1 MLADVDWYHLDNT
14 EAPATCTYEECYL
27 ATPVQ
32 NMTKIN
38 ALMGSKSV
46 LFRWIPQSSW
56 NIVRSCRTLPRGK
69 AAEFIVAT
77 PISVSRSKSDARIS
91 LMAPH
96 YGDLSKANA
105 GMNWL
110 TESRKTY
117 VDVVFEN

>member
-14 EAPATCTYEECYL
+14 DAPPTCTYEECYL

-32 NMTKIN
+32 DVTKIN

-56 NIVRSCRTLPRGK
+56 NIVRSGGALPRGK

-77 PISVSRSKSDARIS
+77 PIATSGSKGDARIS

-96 YGDLSKANA
+96 YGDLSKANG
-105 GMNWL
+105 GMHWL